1 MISYLNHDAI
11 DLTLWDKC
19 IAQAPNG
26 NVYAWSWYLDIVH
39 PGWDALV
46 EVSEGK
52 YLAVMPITWK
62 EKYGIYYLCQPFFV
76 QQLGVFSTQTLT
88 QERILEF
95 LEAIPKFYLL
105 VQIRLNEGNRFND
118 LLKGVEFHFNFLLDL
133 SKNYD
138 TLYSQYHE
146 NTYRNLKKALKNG
159 LTLVE
164 QVPMAIV
171 IDLFRANRGARVTHW
186 GDAEYERLARLSERA
201 IASSN
206 AFIYGVKSTD
216 NDDVICGALFMISHH
231 RITFLFSGCDAR
243 GKELGAMTFLLDQ
256 VIRRYAGKSLVL
268 DFEGSDEVNLARFY
282 QGFGSEL
289 VHYPALNFKLFNPF
303 RRKK

>member
-11 DLTLWDKC
+11 DPTLWDEC

-46 EVSEGK
+46 EVSDGK

-138 TLYSQYHE
+138 TLFSQYHE
-146 NTYRNLKKALKNG
+146 NTRRNLKKALNNG

-164 QVPMAIV
+164 QVPMATV

-186 GDAEYERLARLSERA
+186 GDAEYERLTRLSERA
-201 IASSN
+201 ITSSN

-289 VHYPALNFKLFNPF
+289 VHYSALNFKLFNPF
-303 RRKK
+303 RRKI